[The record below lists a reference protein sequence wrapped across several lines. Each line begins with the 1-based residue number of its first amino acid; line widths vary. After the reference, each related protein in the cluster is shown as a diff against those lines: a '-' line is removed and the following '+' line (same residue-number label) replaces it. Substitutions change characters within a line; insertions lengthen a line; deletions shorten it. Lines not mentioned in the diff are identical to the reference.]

1 MAIKLTEETT
11 QSKTQQSEQE
21 YYNLYYSDEYNCA
34 FTPAS
39 NATAKALN
47 ADTVYKIVTN
57 QLTNDVQITTTKP
70 RIKGKGASK
79 KTYVNFQVKVMPT
92 AGEFKDKYVS
102 VGFIN
107 YFDNDL
113 DENSTEE
120 EKAQT
125 IANLMTALEGLKPE
139 QVSKHMTS
147 EDVKG
152 IIEAL

>member
-1 MAIKLTEETT
+1 MAIKLTDETT
-11 QSKTQQSEQE
+11 TNNNNSSNQE

-39 NATAKALN
+39 NATAQNLN
-47 ADTVYKIVTN
+47 ADLVYKIVTN
-57 QLTNDVQITTTKP
+57 QVTNDVQITTTKP
-70 RIKGKGASK
+70 RVKGKGSNK

-107 YFDNDL
+107 YYDNDL
-113 DENSTEE
+113 DENSSEE
-120 EKAQT
+120 EKAQV
-125 IANLMTALEGLKPE
+125 IANLMTDLERLKPE